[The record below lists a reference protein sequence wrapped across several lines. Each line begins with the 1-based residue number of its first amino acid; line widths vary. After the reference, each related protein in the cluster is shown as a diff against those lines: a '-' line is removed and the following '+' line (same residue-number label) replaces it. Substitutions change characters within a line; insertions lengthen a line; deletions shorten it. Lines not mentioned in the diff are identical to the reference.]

1 MIIVFKGEKTTTF
14 WVGLGIL
21 GFSLYQFCIAV
32 WQTIYYFFI
41 YGYIYPIEIAPL
53 SGTSYSDYVRTVATA
68 QYVVPAIIGGI
79 IFLVIGLYIMKV
91 GVKRQAIINPEV
103 KQTP

>member
-1 MIIVFKGEKTTTF
+1 MFKGEKTTTF
-14 WVGLGIL
+14 WIGLGIL
-21 GFSLYQFCIAV
+21 GFSLYQFCMAG
-32 WQTIYYFFI
+32 WQTIYYFFV
-41 YGYIYPIEIAPL
+41 YGHLYPQAITQNL
-53 SGTSYSDYVRTVATA
+53 GGTSYFDYVRIVATF

-91 GVKRQAIINPEV
+91 GVKKQSISNPEA